1 MAVNQDNANIRI
13 NNWLERIVAVCISLS
28 VSATATFQWQLYKKT
43 INIDN
48 LIQIHDSNI
57 IDVKEKVIELE
68 QLIYETRAQM
78 VGWDTLKRIELFLTT
93 QDTKQIDSKMANAL
107 KIELQTRE
115 HSKLK
120 K

>member
-1 MAVNQDNANIRI
+1 MLANQDDANIRI
-13 NNWLERIVAVCISLS
+13 NRWLERIVAVCISLS
-28 VSATATFQWQLYKKT
+28 VTATATFQWQLYKKT
-43 INIDN
+43 NNIDT

-57 IDVKEKVIELE
+57 IGVREKVVELE
-68 QLIYETRAQM
+68 QLIHETRAQM

-93 QDTKQIDSKMANAL
+93 QDSKQIDSKMANAL

-115 HSKLK
+115 HSKGK